1 MRIILN
7 LHTLRKMFNG
17 KKLLLNFTTSGIVA
31 LTMVFTQANLSQA
44 FPWQEIF
51 MRGLQV
57 IQVTTLSDQQE
68 VQYGSQI
75 RQQLISS
82 NKIDVYDNP
91 RLNRYIESIGQKLVR
106 VSDRPNLPYK
116 FTIVE
121 DDQVNAF
128 ATMGGFIYIHTGL
141 IKTAENEAELASV
154 IAHEIGH
161 VVAKHSQ
168 SQIKQQAITQ
178 GLLTAAGLDSQ
189 QLVQIG
195 VGLALDL
202 PHSREDEY
210 EADLLG
216 LKMLKSAG
224 YAPGATVD
232 FMLKLQQ
239 KGGNTPSFLST
250 HPAARERA
258 MALQKQ
264 INQREAYQGNGLD
277 KQDYQRNIQPLI

>member
-1 MRIILN
+1 MFNRKKILLN
-7 LHTLRKMFNG
+7 L
-17 KKLLLNFTTSGIVA
+17 TTSGIIAV
-31 LTMVFTQANLSQA
+31 TTVFNQANLSQA
-44 FPWQEIF
+44 FPWQEIL

-57 IQVTTLSDQQE
+57 IQITTLSDQQE

-82 NKIDVYDNP
+82 NKINVYNNF
-91 RLNRYIESIGQKLVR
+91 RLNRYIESIGQKLVK

-168 SQIKQQAITQ
+168 AQIKQQAITQ

-232 FMLKLQQ
+232 FMLKLRQ
-239 KGGNTPSFLST
+239 KSGNIPSFLST
-250 HPAARERA
+250 HPGAKERA
-258 MALQKQ
+258 IALQKQ
-264 INQREAYQGNGLD
+264 INQREAYQGDGLD
-277 KQDYQRNIQPLI
+277 KQDYQRNIQSLI